1 MGDHLRLGTAI
12 RLLCIPTLYMY
23 MEDMTVATVRFLI
36 LPLSPKSILAFY
48 ASDSH
53 IQLSLIPYRIGST
66 RIRFQL
72 KQMESSPYN
81 WKTTAS

>member
-1 MGDHLRLGTAI
+1 MFWMGDHLRLGIAI

-23 MEDMTVATVRFLI
+23 MEDMTVATVRFVI

-53 IQLSLIPYRIGST
+53 TAFFNTIQNRIYTNSIST
-66 RIRFQL
+66 QADGI
-72 KQMESSPYN
+72 
-81 WKTTAS
+81 